1 MRAVRLLCLNR
12 RGRRGRRGLAH
23 PGRPRA
29 AASLNSSEGEGGDS
43 HSLMELT
50 AFNTD
55 GFDVSGRDVHIH
67 DCDIWTQD
75 DTIAVKD
82 DSQNMLFERII

>member
-1 MRAVRLLCLNR
+1 
-12 RGRRGRRGLAH
+12 
-23 PGRPRA
+23 
-29 AASLNSSEGEGGDS
+29 
-43 HSLMELT
+43 MELT